1 GLAAI
6 SQSICQRRAQRM
18 AELTLTLH
26 CAAAARRVA
35 PDSTAAITRSR
46 RSSEY
51 AFVIPI
57 PPNRG
62 SQNPTSTIPCES
74 LRDSIQ
80 AEFALVA
87 FPNRNGKTLVA
98 PHGGGGSER
107 IASRPSRLEKW
118 RLEHPHDTPPS
129 SRQAVTNFC
138 A

>member
-1 GLAAI
+1 
-6 SQSICQRRAQRM
+6 M
-18 AELTLTLH
+18 AELTLTLN

-35 PDSTAAITRSR
+35 PASTAAITRSR

-80 AEFALVA
+80 AEFALARNTVRPQIVIKRQRCDCGGDRA
-87 FPNRNGKTLVA
+87 MRPNGRLPARKTTPEAKQDSA
-98 PHGGGGSER
+98 PNDDTGEHRVEH
-107 IASRPSRLEKW
+107 RLEFSG
-118 RLEHPHDTPPS
+118 LGS
-129 SRQAVTNFC
+129 
-138 A
+138 

>member
-1 GLAAI
+1 
-6 SQSICQRRAQRM
+6 M
-18 AELTLTLH
+18 AELTLTLN

-62 SQNPTSTIPCES
+62 SQNPTSTIHCES

-80 AEFALVA
+80 AEFALA
-87 FPNRNGKTLVA
+87 PEELPPPALVGCRSYCPVQFW
-98 PHGGGGSER
+98 PHAELALVQLLTHAARGSPKGGQFSVQ
-107 IASRPSRLEKW
+107 RL
-118 RLEHPHDTPPS
+118 
-129 SRQAVTNFC
+129 
-138 A
+138 

>member
-1 GLAAI
+1 
-6 SQSICQRRAQRM
+6 M
-18 AELTLTLH
+18 AELTLTLN

-80 AEFALVA
+80 AEFALIAECIEKCKGTTDREQIAHHISEALGLLQIENPEDDA
-87 FPNRNGKTLVA
+87 FNML
-98 PHGGGGSER
+98 GSAIIE
-107 IASRPSRLEKW
+107 AAQT
-118 RLEHPHDTPPS
+118 D
-129 SRQAVTNFC
+129 
-138 A
+138 